1 MRKILI
7 MGAAGRDFHNF
18 NVVYRQRA
26 DCRVVAFTAAQIPD
40 IAGRRYPPELAGEHY
55 PEGIPI
61 HAEGEMEELVR
72 SLGVQEVVFAYS
84 DVSYAHV
91 MHSASRALAAGAD
104 FTLLGPEATMLASR
118 LPVLAVTAVR
128 TGVGK
133 SQTTRFLAGLLRE
146 QGRRVGILRHPM
158 PYGDLAR
165 QAVQRF
171 ATLEDLDRH
180 ECTLEERE
188 EYAPHLEAGHL
199 VWAGVDYGQI
209 LAAAEQEADVLL
221 WDGGNND
228 LPFLQSDLHLTLV
241 DPLRAGHEVGYY
253 PGEVNLRRCQ
263 VVIVNKVDS
272 ATPEQLEAVL
282 ASVRRVNPT
291 ALVVQADSPP
301 RLEEPEAVRGKRVL
315 VVEDGPTLTHG
326 EMAFGAGTVAARAGG
341 AGELIDP
348 RPYAV
353 GSLREVFERWP
364 GLGPVLPA
372 MGYSP
377 RQRQEL
383 LASLQA
389 SPAEVVVVGTPI
401 DLAAVL
407 ALDRPSVRVR
417 YDLAPH
423 PGADYDQL
431 RERLGALGTSGGSRA
446 ETRNQGR

>member
-1 MRKILI
+1 MRKLLI

-18 NVVYRQRA
+18 NVAYRHRA
-26 DCRVVAFTAAQIPD
+26 DCRVVAFTATQIPD

-55 PEGIPI
+55 PEGIAI
-61 HAEGEMEELVR
+61 HPEEELEELVR
-72 SLGVQEVVFAYS
+72 RHAVEEVVFAYS

-91 MHSASRALAAGAD
+91 MHSASRAQAAGAD
-104 FTLLGPEATMLASR
+104 FTLLGPQRTELASR

-133 SQTTRFLAGLLRE
+133 SQTTRYLAGLLRE
-146 QGRRVGILRHPM
+146 QGRKVGILRHPM

-171 ATLEDLDRH
+171 ATSQDLDRH
-180 ECTLEERE
+180 DCTLEERE

-199 VWAGVDYGQI
+199 VWAGVDYARI

-228 LPFLQSDLHLTLV
+228 LPFLRSDLHLTLV
-241 DPLRAGHEVGYY
+241 DPLRPGHEVGYY

-263 VVIVNKVDS
+263 AVIVNKVDS
-272 ATPEQLEAVL
+272 AAPEQLAQVL
-282 ASVRRVNPT
+282 GSVRRLNPG

-326 EMAFGAGTVAARAGG
+326 EMGFGAGTVAARAGG
-341 AGELIDP
+341 ASELIDP

-353 GSLREVFERWP
+353 GSLREVFGRWP
-364 GLGPVLPA
+364 NLGPVLPA
-372 MGYSP
+372 MGYSI

-383 LASLQA
+383 LATLQA

-401 DLAAVL
+401 DLATVL

-417 YDLAPH
+417 YDLVPH
-423 PGADYDQL
+423 PGEAWQELLARLASL
-431 RERLGALGTSGGSRA
+431 RRA
-446 ETRNQGR
+446 